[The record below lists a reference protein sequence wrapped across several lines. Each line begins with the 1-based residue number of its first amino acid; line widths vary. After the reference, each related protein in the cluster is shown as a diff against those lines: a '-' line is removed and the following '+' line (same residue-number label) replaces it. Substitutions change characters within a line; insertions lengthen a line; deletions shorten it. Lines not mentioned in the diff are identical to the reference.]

1 MDRYTVTTEIVE
13 KPKSDSDIDV
23 KAELKALRAE
33 IAELRDEIE
42 LWEET
47 WKIQNN
53 PELSNRILNVEK
65 NLKEGRFLTREQ
77 LLKEVG
83 LSEDDF

>member
-1 MDRYTVTTEIVE
+1 MTTEIVE